1 MTVDEASRHSLYQR
15 LADVLGLEHAALL
28 MEHLSLGGSAEVVT
42 KHDLVDLGHGID
54 LRFEAIDH
62 RFEAIDHR
70 FDALETRIEAS
81 EYRILAAIRGEM
93 IAAISTQT
101 RTIILA
107 LIASLATMGGVSI
120 GLASLS

>member
-28 MEHLSLGGSAEVVT
+28 MEHLPLGGSAEVVT

-54 LRFEAIDH
+54 H

-70 FDALETRIEAS
+70 FDALEARIEAS